1 MIQIDGTK
9 FPGVGIADLQ
19 RGEQRDYKYNLTAED
34 GTRRAEVRA
43 RYRVYNVTLG
53 SVSQDDYDRLR
64 RALATDL
71 PSVFVTL
78 PDGQADVTMEAR
90 VELGDDA
97 LLFID
102 GGTRRWDGLTLTI
115 TGVTPLEEGQ

>member
-115 TGVTPLEEGQ
+115 TGVTPLEEGR

>member
-9 FPGVGIADLQ
+9 FPGVGITDLQ

-64 RALATDL
+64 RALATGL

-78 PDGQADVTMEAR
+78 PDGQVDVTMEAR